1 MTNRPT
7 IHFGGQ
13 TKRENIE
20 LFGFDT
26 AKTWDYENG
35 YFLTSDVSRI
45 GKILA
50 HWEFYSAI
58 SDLPGHVV
66 ECGVFKGASLIRFAT
81 FRELLESPSSR
92 KIIGFDVFG
101 DFPDASNAADAHFVE
116 QWQRA
121 AGAGI
126 PKEELERVFWHK
138 KIRNVEL
145 VKGDINH
152 TAPDYCAA
160 NHHLK
165 IAILHI
171 DTDIL
176 EPARV
181 ALEQFYSRVVK
192 GGIIILDDYGTEYG
206 GTKAVDDY
214 FAEKDV
220 QIKKLSI
227 SHASP
232 SYIIKP

>member
-1 MTNRPT
+1 ME
-7 IHFGGQ
+7 F
-13 TKRENIE
+13 
-20 LFGFDT
+20 FGFDT
-26 AKTWDYENG
+26 AKAWDYENG
-35 YFLTSDVSRI
+35 YFLTSNVSRI
-45 GKILA
+45 GKIIA
-50 HWEFYSAI
+50 HWELYSAI

-66 ECGVFKGASLIRFAT
+66 ECGVFKGASFIRFAT
-81 FRELLESPSSR
+81 FRELLESPDSR
-92 KIIGFDVFG
+92 KIIGFDIFG
-101 DFPDASNAADAHFVE
+101 DFPDAANVADARFVE

-121 AGAGI
+121 AGTGI
-126 PKEELERVFWHK
+126 PKEELERVFLHK
-138 KIRNVEL
+138 KICNFEL
-145 VKGDINH
+145 VKGDINQ

-160 NHHLK
+160 NPHLK
-165 IAILHI
+165 VALLHI

-181 ALEQFYSRVVK
+181 ALEQFYPRVVK